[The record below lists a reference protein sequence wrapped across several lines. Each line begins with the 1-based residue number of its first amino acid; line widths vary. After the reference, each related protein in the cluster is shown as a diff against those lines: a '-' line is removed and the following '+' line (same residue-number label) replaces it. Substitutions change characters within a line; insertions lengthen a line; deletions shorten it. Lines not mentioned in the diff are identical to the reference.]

1 MLAQGVIE
9 NQECV
14 SLWTAHRLRLLE
26 QIREPTIVDLLL
38 EPRRLGE
45 EAGQVGFVGA
55 LQDTAGDIGKT
66 FIVQNDEAR

>member
-1 MLAQGVIE
+1 MSPFSRKKVYGGE
-9 NQECV
+9 
-14 SLWTAHRLRLLE
+14 
-26 QIREPTIVDLLL
+26 DLLL

-55 LQDTAGDIGKT
+55 LQDTAGDIGKP